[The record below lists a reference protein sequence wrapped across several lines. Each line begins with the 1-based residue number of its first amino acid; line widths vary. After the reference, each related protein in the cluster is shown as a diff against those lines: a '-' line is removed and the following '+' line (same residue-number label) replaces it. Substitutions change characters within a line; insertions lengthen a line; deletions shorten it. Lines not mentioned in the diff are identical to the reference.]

1 MIELRTIASGTYK
14 GLIFCSGYE
23 SAKTAQNVLRK
34 YYRNIKGKLKI
45 EIKRGCTEYGI
56 EHPNYKV
63 LDETS
68 NNFMRYNKNGNK
80 RKYY

>member
-1 MIELRTIASGTYK
+1 MQRLLKYLGK
-14 GLIFCSGYE
+14 
-23 SAKTAQNVLRK
+23 VLNK
-34 YYRNIKGKLKI
+34 NIKGKLKI

-68 NNFMRYNKNGNK
+68 NDFMRYNNEWKKKKILLTVTNQNT
-80 RKYY
+80 